1 MFGAIEFENFT
12 ALTDLPPGYKEAWEA
27 VKGLIGVGYKPLL
40 CAGKQLVHG
49 MNYFF
54 IAEQTLSTRTP
65 ERHLVKVKVYVLDD
79 EAQKVNIERI
89 I

>member
-1 MFGAIEFENFT
+1 MFGAIQLENFT
-12 ALTDLPPGYKEAWEA
+12 ALTDLPPGYKEAWSA
-27 VKGLIGVGYKPLL
+27 VKGLIGAGYKPLL
-40 CAGKQLVHG
+40 CAGTQLVHG
-49 MNYFF
+49 ENYFF
-54 IAEQTLSTRTP
+54 IAEQTLTTRTP